1 MSAYPQGVN
10 AVDDTLPR
18 ASQPAPRTLD
28 AARLRVWLREMARFL
43 SVGAVAF
50 VLDLGLFNL
59 LLYGPGHVLG
69 AKPLTAKLIS
79 LTLAT
84 VVSWVG
90 NRYWTFSHRRTE
102 QRGRELAVYGAIN
115 VVGALIPVGTLAF
128 SRYVL
133 DVAGPLEDNAATV
146 LGIAMATVL
155 RYVGY
160 KLWVFT
166 GAATPAEVPATDVPA
181 DDVAGAPTA
190 R

>member
-1 MSAYPQGVN
+1 VSAYPR
-10 AVDDTLPR
+10 AVTALDDTLPR
-18 ASQPAPRTLD
+18 GSHPGGQPAPRTLD
-28 AARLRVWLREMARFL
+28 AARLRAWLREMARFL

-50 VLDLGLFNL
+50 VVDLGLFNL

-69 AKPLTAKLIS
+69 HKPLTAKVIT
-79 LTLAT
+79 LTIAT

-90 NRYWTFSHRRTE
+90 NRYWTFAHRRTE
-102 QRGRELAVYGAIN
+102 QRGRELVVYGVIN

-133 DVAGPLEDNAATV
+133 HVAGPLQDNAATV
-146 LGIAMATVL
+146 LGIAVATVL

-166 GAATPAEVPATDVPA
+166 GDA
-181 DDVAGAPTA
+181 APTA
-190 R
+190 LPADEPAEASTTR